1 MNRMTGSHGEIKM
14 DATGVGTTVMAVES
28 MNAWALNMARAK
40 TDVTA
45 FQDVNLVYVQGL
57 PDIKGTLGGWFDTD
71 EFSIFDAA
79 MGDIAVFLNLIP
91 STLSPTYFWKGP
103 AWLDAAIDVKH
114 NGGISM
120 TSNFVAAGAWSRMPG
135 GTLLMA
141 PTSDDRAAKIAQLE
155 AQLAAAKAAA

>member
-1 MNRMTGSHGEIKM
+1 MNRMTGSHGQIKI
-14 DATGVGTTVMAVES
+14 DPTGVGTTLVTVAS

-45 FQDVNLVYVQGL
+45 FGDSNLVYVQGL

-71 EFSIFDAA
+71 EWTIFDVA
-79 MGDIAVFLNLIP
+79 MGDIAAFLNLVP

-114 NGGISM
+114 NGGISV
-120 TSNFVAAGAWSRMPG
+120 TGNYVASGPWTRMPDTG
-135 GTLLMA
+135 LLAA
-141 PTSDDRAAKIAQLE
+141 PASDKAAKLAQLE
-155 AQLAAAKAAA
+155 AQIAALRAAA